1 MEVKEML
8 TNELKEYGNNP
19 RLISDEAV
27 DKVAESIK
35 EFGFKVPII
44 IDKDN
49 VIVAGHTR
57 RKAAL
62 SLGVEKVP
70 VIVADDLT
78 EEQIKAFPLADNK
91 VAEFSD
97 WDAEALMD
105 EIDNIDM
112 DIEVFG
118 FDDLIDEGQEVEEH
132 EVEEDEF
139 DVEPPVDPKSKPG
152 DIYQL
157 GRHRLMCGD
166 STRKEDV
173 VKLMGGQKADMV
185 FTDPPYGMKKE
196 KDGVTNDNLNDKDLL
211 EFNKLWI
218 PLTLDALKKNG
229 SWYCWGID
237 FPLMDMYQH
246 ILKPLHES
254 GDISVRNYITWYKG
268 SARGQRSDLMRMF
281 PIATEKCWF
290 VMKGAQEMNV
300 NSDNYDPVYDPIRLY
315 LNEEAEKVGL
325 NSRKLREITNTQMWS
340 HWFTKSQFSII
351 PDFQYKK
358 LQDYYEGE
366 AFNMPHS
373 ELKALFKTEDSKW
386 TEFKKQRSYFD
397 NTHDNM
403 NDLWEFHPTSGKERA
418 ETGGHATPK
427 PLKLCAR
434 AIKSSSKENEIV
446 LDVFGGSGSTLIAS
460 EQLNRS
466 CYAVEL
472 EPKWVDVIINRW
484 EEYTGEKA
492 VKING

>member
-1 MEVKEML
+1 MIIKSMKIED
-8 TNELKEYGNNP
+8 LKEYGNNP
-19 RLISDEAV
+19 RLNDEAV
-27 DKVAESIK
+27 EYVAKSIE

-44 IDKDN
+44 IDEDN

-57 RKAAL
+57 KKAAAK
-62 SLGVEKVP
+62 LGLKEVP
-70 VIVADDLT
+70 VIVAEDLNAD
-78 EEQIKAFPLADNK
+78 QVKAFRLADNK
-91 VAEFSD
+91 VAEYSE
-97 WDAEALMD
+97 W
-105 EIDNIDM
+105 DM
-112 DIEVFG
+112 DLLMIELDDIDIEMDGFG
-118 FDDLIDEGQEVEEH
+118 FDDAEVVEEA
-132 EVEEDEF
+132 EGVEEDDFEME
-139 DVEPPVDPKSKPG
+139 VPEEPKSKPG
-152 DIYQL
+152 QIYQL

-166 STRKEDV
+166 STSAEDV
-173 VKLMGGQKADMV
+173 DKLMGLQKADMV

-218 PLTLDALKKNG
+218 PITLDALKKNG

-246 ILKPLHES
+246 ILKPLHEK

-268 SARGQRSDLMRMF
+268 SARGQRSNLMRMF

-290 VMKGAQEMNV
+290 VMKGVQEMNV
-300 NSDNYDPVYDPIRLY
+300 NTDNYDEAHDGVRLY
-315 LNEEAEKVGL
+315 LSDEAEKVGL
-325 NSRKLREITNTQMWS
+325 GSKETREITGKQMFS

-351 PDFQYKK
+351 PKIDYEK
-358 LQDYYEGE
+358 LQRYFKGE
-366 AFNMPHS
+366 AFNMPHN
-373 ELKALFKTEDSKW
+373 ELVSLFKPEDSKW

-403 NDLWEFHPTSGKERA
+403 NDVWEFHPTSGKERS

-427 PLKLCAR
+427 PLELCAR

-460 EQLNRS
+460 EQLNRLS
-466 CYAVEL
+466 YVMEL
-472 EPKWVDVIINRW
+472 EQKWVDVIITRW
-484 EEYTGEKA
+484 EEYTGKKA
-492 VKING
+492 VLVNG